1 MDWKEKL
8 NQAVATLGNAADSET
23 VRNLTA
29 KAKQAASGLAQ
40 RARQG
45 VLSAADAY
53 VEANADPTSLRIRYL
68 DAEVTILSPSD
79 GLQLSRPHAGALVI
93 SDGAGNGLVVGVGG
107 EKARVTET
115 VGAVKLLNDSTFDL
129 GEQDG
134 VNVIVLKA

>member
-1 MDWKEKL
+1 MDWKDRL
-8 NQAVATLGNAADSET
+8 NQAASALGSVADSET

-29 KAKQAASGLAQ
+29 KAKQAASGLTQ

-53 VEANADPTSLRIRYL
+53 VEANADPTSLRIRYFN
-68 DAEVTILSPSD
+68 AEVTILSPSD

-93 SDGAGNGLVVGVGG
+93 SDGAGNGLVVGVGD

-134 VNVIVLKA
+134 VNVIVLKT